1 MLNSKRKKIYIGIIA
16 VCIVG
21 IIVVLS
27 LKGRSGGVAG
37 PLPGDTL
44 TNPVGTTSNT
54 PVSSGT
60 TPTSLQNLKFLPP
73 QVFPFDRSFD
83 LSIFDS
89 STFQALSPIGEI
101 TLQDGEL
108 GNENPF

>member
-1 MLNSKRKKIYIGIIA
+1 MLNPKRKKIYIGIIA
-16 VCIVG
+16 VCVVG

-27 LKGRSGGVAG
+27 LNGRTGGVTG

-44 TNPVGTTSNT
+44 ANPVGTTANT
-54 PVSSGT
+54 PVSSGAA
-60 TPTSLQNLKFLPP
+60 PTNLQNSKFLPP
-73 QVFPFDRSFD
+73 PVFPFNRSFD